1 MGEFLMA
8 KAPLFR
14 ATSGLNNVL
23 EPHRLRYGDDGGC
36 PLAEA
41 VNVIIDD
48 GGGVRRRKGRKL
60 LFDGPVHSLWSWGP
74 YCFFVS
80 EGALYRRMASGA
92 NVTVHA
98 SCGDLPMFF
107 EKFAGHVYCSN
118 GPFRAILK
126 DMTIESWSATV
137 PQQYRSDTRTL
148 GLPPSFT
155 RLIAHAGRMY
165 LVDGMFLWETE
176 PHLPGCVDMSR
187 EPISF
192 GTMIQDGIA
201 VRGGIFI
208 STEWGVK
215 FLAGSSREDFV
226 TYDVHDSPAVPG
238 TTARITGDAVGDGDM
253 MDGMCAIWTARDGV
267 CLGSEEGK
275 VTNVTSRRLVFDK
288 AISGAGIVIP
298 GQYFFSLEVE

>member
-1 MGEFLMA
+1 MA
-8 KAPLFR
+8 TKPVFR

-23 EPHRLRYGDDGGC
+23 EPHRLQYGDDGGC

-48 GGGVRRRKGRKL
+48 GGGVRRRKGRAL
-60 LFDGPVHSLWSWGP
+60 LFDGPAHSLWSWGP

-80 EGALYRRMASGA
+80 EGALYRRMANGT
-92 NVTVHA
+92 NVVVHA
-98 SCGDLPMFF
+98 SCGDAPMFF
-107 EKFAGHVYCSN
+107 EKFGGRVYCSN
-118 GPFRAILK
+118 GTFRAILH
-126 DMTIESWSATV
+126 DLTIESWSASI
-137 PQQYRSDTRTL
+137 PQQYRSDTRVL
-148 GLPPSFT
+148 GLPSSFT

-192 GTMIQDGIA
+192 GVDIEDGIS

-208 STEWGVK
+208 STKYGVK

-238 TTARITGDAVGDGDM
+238 TMTRIAGDEVGSSDM
-253 MDGMCAIWTARDGV
+253 IQGMGAIWTARAGV
-267 CLGSEEGK
+267 CVGSEEGK
-275 VTNVTSRRLVFDK
+275 VTNVTSRRLVFDN
-288 AISGAGIVIP
+288 AISGAGVVIP

>member
-1 MGEFLMA
+1 MA
-8 KAPLFR
+8 TKPVFR

-23 EPHRLRYGDDGGC
+23 EPHRLQYGEDGGC
-36 PLAEA
+36 PLAEG

-48 GGGVRRRKGRKL
+48 GGGVRRRKGRSL
-60 LFDGPVHSLWSWGP
+60 IFDGPTHSLWSWGL
-74 YCFFVS
+74 YCLFVS
-80 EGALYRRMASGA
+80 EGALYRRMASGT

-98 SCGDLPMFF
+98 SCGDAPMFF
-107 EKFAGHVYCSN
+107 EKFGGRVYCSN
-118 GPFRAILK
+118 GTFRAILK
-126 DMTIESWSATV
+126 DLTIESWNATI

-148 GLPPSFT
+148 GLPSSFT

-192 GTMIQDGIA
+192 GATIQDGIA
-201 VRGGIFI
+201 VRGGIYI

-226 TYDVHDSPAVPG
+226 VYDVHDSPAVPG
-238 TTARITGDAVGDGDM
+238 TMARITGDAVGGGDM

-275 VTNVTSRRLVFDK
+275 VTNVTSRRLVFDN
-288 AISGAGIVIP
+288 AISGTGVVIP
-298 GQYFFSLEVE
+298 GQYFFSLEVS